1 MHSDLPTAKTLSYCW
16 LHIQWIIIMT
26 HNYPTALWPVS
37 SKAAQE
43 LRRRMCSRAHVHTA
57 SACVYI
63 CMYVCRAAAV
73 FVLCNLEQP
82 VRSRSIPHKQ
92 SQAALYVRDANQA
105 SAPKIGQGPASNSC
119 QSACQCLVTSCILGL
134 VRFRILLCRQWNI
147 LWRINVFTW
156 THHSCFPSSDDQQQK
171 RTRMTKKCVVLCFT
185 LSLFLFCFSLKIS
198 IILSSQW
205 SFNRKSTCHLQ
216 KPDSGTG
223 HSIKISKLYTV
234 LFSSVWERSEPDP
247 NP

>member
-1 MHSDLPTAKTLSYCW
+1 MCTRPLPVCTFACMCAELLLCLFCVIW
-16 LHIQWIIIMT
+16 
-26 HNYPTALWPVS
+26 S
-37 SKAAQE
+37 SQFVVDRF
-43 LRRRMCSRAHVHTA
+43 LTNRVRRPYMPYMP
-57 SACVYI
+57 YI
-63 CMYVCRAAAV
+63 
-73 FVLCNLEQP
+73 
-82 VRSRSIPHKQ
+82 
-92 SQAALYVRDANQA
+92 RDANQA
-105 SAPKIGQGPASNSC
+105 SAPKTGQGPASNSC